1 MAEVEG
7 CASTSRWEAAEETTL
22 VRLQPPSWL
31 MVCEPTEL
39 KDVDVEDEVAVAG
52 AAVNVEL
59 SFSEEELSLSAAD
72 AFRLSFE
79 FVFV

>member
-1 MAEVEG
+1 VAEVEG
-7 CASTSRWEAAEETTL
+7 WASTSRWKAAQGTTL

-31 MVCEPTEL
+31 VVCEPTEL
-39 KDVDVEDEVAVAG
+39 KDVDVDVDAVATG

-59 SFSEEELSLSAAD
+59 SLSEEELSLSAVA

-79 FVFV
+79 LVFV